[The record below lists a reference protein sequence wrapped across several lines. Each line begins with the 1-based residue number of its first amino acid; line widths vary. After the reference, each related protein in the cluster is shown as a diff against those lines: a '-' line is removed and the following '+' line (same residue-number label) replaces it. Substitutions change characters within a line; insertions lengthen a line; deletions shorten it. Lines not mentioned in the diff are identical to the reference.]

1 MYRIRTGVGE
11 VFLRE
16 GGGSC
21 LKYLKR
27 RWNRKEGSENKNSKK
42 GMQAGLRGGCVKRGG
57 LELPYKL

>member
-1 MYRIRTGVGE
+1 MGE

-42 GMQAGLRGGCVKRGG
+42 GVQAGLRGGCVKRGG